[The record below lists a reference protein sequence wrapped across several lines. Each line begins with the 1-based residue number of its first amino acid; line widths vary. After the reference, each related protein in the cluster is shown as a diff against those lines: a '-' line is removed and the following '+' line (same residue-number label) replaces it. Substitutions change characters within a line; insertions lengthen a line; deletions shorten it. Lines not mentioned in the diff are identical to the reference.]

1 MKSKKCVYWF
11 YDESEEE
18 KLLCK
23 YKNQY
28 LSGFE
33 CKNCKD
39 KTNIFKYYTIKI
51 LNVLKYNWRKVK

>member
-28 LSGFE
+28 LSGCE

-39 KTNIFKYYTIKI
+39 KTN
-51 LNVLKYNWRKVK
+51 VLKYYILKLLNSKV